1 MVQHFCSNAAAPTH
15 ANVYR
20 VVLFAQTLATP
31 FSKRSR
37 LRSCERPALE
47 HVHDE
52 VRLTC
57 PLHATGLRRVPSF
70 RSPRKMPPQA
80 RVHAPLAVECQ
91 GGGREE
97 VVGRCAPLLCT
108 KHASFCTECSVLCAC
123 AEDPA
128 MLCALHTR
136 APNPKPAALGRAL
149 TTVCAQVA
157 RVLGNFRR
165 RF

>member
-1 MVQHFCSNAAAPTH
+1 MVQHFCSNAAAPTYAH
-15 ANVYR
+15 VYR

-80 RVHAPLAVECQ
+80 RVHAPLAIV
-91 GGGREE
+91 GKSRGREE

-108 KHASFCTECSVLCAC
+108 KHASFCTECSVFCVRAQRIRPCCAHC
-123 AEDPA
+123 TH
-128 MLCALHTR
+128 ALQPLNQPR
-136 APNPKPAALGRAL
+136 LVVR
-149 TTVCAQVA
+149 
-157 RVLGNFRR
+157 
-165 RF
+165 